1 MIESK
6 SVKEMNIIEMEQ
18 VHGDRVILVGKNN
31 KTKINNS
38 ITDSSV
44 QTIKKC
50 DGLITDDPNVVLSI
64 RVADCLPIF
73 FYSPTTNSIGLI
85 HAGWRGLY
93 KGIIGKTIEFLR
105 KKLKTESQELF
116 VFIGPHICQK
126 HYEIKTD
133 GAKKFSNYPKAIKK
147 VKGKIYLDLEKIA
160 KEQLISLGVKKNNIK
175 IDRTCT
181 YETKSLDS
189 FRRGDLKKRTKYLF
203 SLPDS
208 S

>member
-1 MIESK
+1 MK
-6 SVKEMNIIEMEQ
+6 NIIEMEQ
-18 VHGDRVILVGKNN
+18 VHGNRVCFVKKNN
-31 KTKINNS
+31 KTKINTNNS
-38 ITDSSV
+38 NSDSSV
-44 QTIKKC
+44 QIIKKC
-50 DGLITDDPNVVLSI
+50 DGLVTDDPNVVLSI
-64 RVADCLPIF
+64 RVADCLPVF

-93 KGIIGKTIEFLR
+93 KGIIGKTIELFR

-126 HYEIKTD
+126 HYEVKID
-133 GAKKFSNYPKAIKK
+133 VAKKFSKYPKAIKK
-147 VKGKIYLDLEKIA
+147 IKGNIFLDIGEIA
-160 KEQLISLGVKKNNIK
+160 KKQLISLGVKKNNIK
-175 IDRTCT
+175 IDSTCT